1 MSWVYYYTLKNY
13 IWGIIKKKEIFP
25 EIWKKANVAPIHK
38 KGDKNLIKNYCPI
51 SLVPIFGKIF
61 ERVIYNS
68 LFNCFLSN
76 KLFAP
81 SQSDFFPG
89 DSIIVQ
95 LLSIIREIQTA
106 FDNNLTVYVRGV
118 FLEISKAFDKV

>member
-106 FDNNLTVYVRGV
+106 FDNNLTVYARGV

>member
-38 KGDKNLIKNYCPI
+38 KGDKNLIKNYCAI

-106 FDNNLTVYVRGV
+106 FDNNLTVYARGV